1 MPRTMERAMG
11 TGKIARAEG
20 RFLLSARKGLPNALP
35 TSIASRI
42 WLLSI
47 NPSARRFAATAED
60 CTRPPNCAAT
70 AERSSVGK
78 SSVTAWGRAVS
89 QKSSTPFLR
98 SHSMPSMRG
107 TVMQAM
113 RKSSENERMAA
124 FDMAC
129 GHASGWEVEPD
140 SVAQGDSP
148 CRETYQRFQSR
159 IHSRTRKPPVNC
171 IPK

>member
-1 MPRTMERAMG
+1 
-11 TGKIARAEG
+11 
-20 RFLLSARKGLPNALP
+20 
-35 TSIASRI
+35 
-42 WLLSI
+42 
-47 NPSARRFAATAED
+47 
-60 CTRPPNCAAT
+60 
-70 AERSSVGK
+70 
-78 SSVTAWGRAVS
+78 
-89 QKSSTPFLR
+89 
-98 SHSMPSMRG
+98 
-107 TVMQAM
+107 MQTM
-113 RKSSENERMAA
+113 RKSRENERMAA

>member
-1 MPRTMERAMG
+1 MLFPYIRLPMRAMPFDCSG
-11 TGKIARAEG
+11 RFPPRRDDVLGCPSWRIEHYPNDSCYACKRDEEAGKLHAEDDGKGDGHGKDRQGRG

-78 SSVTAWGRAVS
+78 SSVTAWGG
-89 QKSSTPFLR
+89 PFPR
-98 SHSMPSMRG
+98 SLARHS
-107 TVMQAM
+107 
-113 RKSSENERMAA
+113 
-124 FDMAC
+124 
-129 GHASGWEVEPD
+129 
-140 SVAQGDSP
+140 
-148 CRETYQRFQSR
+148 
-159 IHSRTRKPPVNC
+159 
-171 IPK
+171 